1 MERVKDD
8 FLTWK
13 ALRVISLYERVK
25 GDSLIWKELRVI
37 SLHGRS

>member
-1 MERVKDD
+1 MERVKGD

-13 ALRVISLYERVK
+13 ELRVISLYERVK
-25 GDSLIWKELRVI
+25 GDFLIWKELRVI